1 MNQENAPHMQP
12 MEQAEEQG
20 ARANPPRNEGQP
32 VFETAMPNTQPSQ
45 TSIPPYGYGQGQFPP
60 YPAQGVQT
68 QPYPGMP
75 YGMPYGG
82 YPQPGYPAPTG
93 NQPFIAQA
101 ESANG
106 QPLQEQP
113 FPTNATNGLEPRPGT
128 QGVPGYPAGYQP
140 LQTGY
145 PQQAFQQF
153 TSTANP
159 YTAQPMAAQTYPQAM
174 QQQAADPHR
183 GEQPFVPSFV
193 EAATY
198 NEDYAHTMNG
208 GIIESVEDAAPS
220 QSFDYHHITTPARIA
235 IYDSLKTAPR
245 VIQIQGG
252 PTHEYIEHIASLTY
266 KNAKEAGGM
275 IPYTVIREVSEN
287 FIHANFNEVV
297 VSIFDQG
304 NTIRFADQGPGIKHK
319 DLVQEP
325 GFSSAIE
332 PMKRYIRGVGSGLP
346 IVKDYLST
354 SHGHIEI
361 KDNVNQGSVVTI
373 SLVASR
379 TTDEE
384 IEAAQIPDLTENEV
398 AVLKALLPNN
408 TLGVSEVSKATD
420 IAVASVHT
428 AFSKMEEAGLVE
440 KVNKKRTLTP
450 RGTQVALSL

>member
-1 MNQENAPHMQP
+1 MQP
-12 MEQAEEQG
+12 A
-20 ARANPPRNEGQP
+20 A
-32 VFETAMPNTQPSQ
+32 TQL
-45 TSIPPYGYGQGQFPP
+45 
-60 YPAQGVQT
+60 
-68 QPYPGMP
+68 
-75 YGMPYGG
+75 
-82 YPQPGYPAPTG
+82 YPQT
-93 NQPFIAQA
+93 
-101 ESANG
+101 
-106 QPLQEQP
+106 
-113 FPTNATNGLEPRPGT
+113 
-128 QGVPGYPAGYQP
+128 V
-140 LQTGY
+140 
-145 PQQAFQQF
+145 
-153 TSTANP
+153 
-159 YTAQPMAAQTYPQAM
+159 
-174 QQQAADPHR
+174 QQQASDAYQS
-183 GEQPFVPSFV
+183 EQPFVPSFV
-193 EAATY
+193 EQATY
-198 NEDYAHTMNG
+198 DEDYAHTMNG
-208 GIIESVEDAAPS
+208 GIIESVEEAAPS

-245 VIQIQGG
+245 VIQVQGG

-304 NTIRFADQGPGIKHK
+304 NTIRFADQGPGIKNK

>member
-1 MNQENAPHMQP
+1 MNQENVPHMQP

-20 ARANPPRNEGQP
+20 AGGNPPRNEGQP
-32 VFETAMPNTQPSQ
+32 VFETAMPSTHPSK

-60 YPAQGVQT
+60 YPAQGVQA

-82 YPQPGYPAPTG
+82 YPQPGYPAPAG

-101 ESANG
+101 ESGNG

-113 FPTNATNGLEPRPGT
+113 FSANATNGLDPRPGT
-128 QGVPGYPAGYQP
+128 QGTPGYPAGYQP
-140 LQTGY
+140 LQAGY

-153 TSTANP
+153 TPTANP
-159 YTAQPMAAQTYPQAM
+159 YTAQPMAAQAYPQAM

-183 GEQPFVPSFV
+183 GEQSFAPSFV
-193 EAATY
+193 ETATY
-198 NEDYAHTMNG
+198 DEGYAHTMNG

-245 VIQIQGG
+245 VIQVQGG

-420 IAVASVHT
+420 IAVASVHA